1 MGEITKIDLLNHY
14 SIKLREIQRL
24 IIDSDAIL
32 RELAKELDV
41 DVLSDF
47 GQAMKLKTEELSS
60 FNKCIDEK
68 LHFAMSTISRLL
80 SEMAD
85 Y

>member
-24 IIDSDAIL
+24 IDDSDAIL

-60 FNKCIDEK
+60 FNKSIDEK

>member
-24 IIDSDAIL
+24 IDDSDAIL
-32 RELAKELDV
+32 RELAKELEV

-47 GQAMKLKTEELSS
+47 WQAMKLKTEELSS
-60 FNKCIDEK
+60 FNKSIDEK

>member
-60 FNKCIDEK
+60 FNKSIDEK